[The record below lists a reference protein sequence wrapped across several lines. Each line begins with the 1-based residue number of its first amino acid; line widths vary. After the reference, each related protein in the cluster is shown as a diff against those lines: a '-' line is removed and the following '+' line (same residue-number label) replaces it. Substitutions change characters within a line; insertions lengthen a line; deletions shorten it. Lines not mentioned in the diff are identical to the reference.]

1 METNMLNMEIAFCN
15 INIVDYIN
23 AWKKDKIL
31 SEIEIA
37 EKIATIGHCGIYRDK
52 GRDKGLPYIIHP
64 TRIASKLS
72 GSVLVASAFLH
83 DIIEDTFI
91 TAETLEKC
99 GISPIVIET
108 VQAVTKRKG
117 ENYFD
122 FIMRISQHPF
132 ARELKIADL
141 NDNMA
146 SLEEGSLKD
155 KYRFAH
161 YILTLKTK
169 NEEWYANL
177 KNLN

>member
-1 METNMLNMEIAFCN
+1 M
-15 INIVDYIN
+15 
-23 AWKKDKIL
+23 
-31 SEIEIA
+31 
-37 EKIATIGHCGIYRDK
+37 
-52 GRDKGLPYIIHP
+52 
-64 TRIASKLS
+64 
-72 GSVLVASAFLH
+72 H
-83 DIIEDTFI
+83 DILEDTCI

-141 NDNMA
+141 NDNMV

-161 YILTLKTK
+161 YILSNLPSEIK
-169 NEEWYANL
+169 NSMIA
-177 KNLN
+177 